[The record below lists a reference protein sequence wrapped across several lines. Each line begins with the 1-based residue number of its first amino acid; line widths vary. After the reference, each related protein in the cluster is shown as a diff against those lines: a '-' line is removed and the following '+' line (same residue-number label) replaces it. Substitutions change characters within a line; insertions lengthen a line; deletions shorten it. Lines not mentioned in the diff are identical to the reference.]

1 MIDLHTHST
10 ASDGRTSPGDLM
22 WEAKGAGISV
32 LGLTDHDTVAGWA
45 EAAAR
50 VEPTGVALVRGME
63 ISAKVRGVSVHV
75 LGYLFDPAAPAMA
88 RHRERMLDARLSR
101 AREMVERIGRDFLLE
116 WEAVAA
122 VAEPGVP
129 VGRPHIADALIDVGA
144 VSSRDEAF
152 ARFLAPSSPYYVPHW
167 APQACDVVE
176 WVADAGGRT
185 VLAHPHAPSR
195 GRTVS
200 AADIGALAEAG
211 LFGLEIGHRDNT
223 DLDTLEKLAERH
235 RLVRTGSSDYHGSGK
250 PNRLGENT
258 TAPEV
263 LRALASGC
271 FLEVIHS

>member
-63 ISAKVRGVSVHV
+63 ISAKVRGLSVHV

-101 AREMVERIGRDFLLE
+101 AREMVERIGRDFPLE

-200 AADIGALAEAG
+200 AADIGALARVAEDVFGPDRVDAVEGLADAVDRAAALAEAG
-211 LFGLEIGHRDNT
+211 AGPSDRSGVLVFGSVH
-223 DLDTLEKLAERH
+223 LAGDM
-235 RLVRTGSSDYHGSGK
+235 L
-250 PNRLGENT
+250 
-258 TAPEV
+258 
-263 LRALASGC
+263 ALAGR
-271 FLEVIHS
+271 LPE